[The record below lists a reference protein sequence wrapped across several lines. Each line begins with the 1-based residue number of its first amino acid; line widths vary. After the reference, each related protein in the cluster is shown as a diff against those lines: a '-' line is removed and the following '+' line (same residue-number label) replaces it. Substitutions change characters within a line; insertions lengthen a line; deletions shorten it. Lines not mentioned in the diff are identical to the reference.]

1 MIISFTGDSMHDVM
15 QEMKRFLF
23 GEEGE
28 LQAATT
34 PVAVK
39 EAPEP
44 AKTVQLER
52 PVAQETAYTAA
63 DVRKAFQ
70 AVAQLTRPDGTKIVS
85 RDDLRKALKDISGA
99 DSVSAAPQTSFGALI
114 EWAEGVIHNAQ

>member
-28 LQAATT
+28 LQTSTT
-34 PVAVK
+34 PAVVK
-39 EAPEP
+39 EALEP
-44 AKTVQLER
+44 AKTVQLEH
-52 PVAQETAYTAA
+52 PVAQEPSYTAA

-70 AVAQLTRPDGTKIVS
+70 AVAQLTHPDGAKVVS

-99 DSVSAAPQTSFGALI
+99 DSVSAAPQSSFGALI

>member
-28 LQAATT
+28 LQVATT
-34 PVAVK
+34 
-39 EAPEP
+39 
-44 AKTVQLER
+44 
-52 PVAQETAYTAA
+52 YTAA

-70 AVAQLTRPDGTKIVS
+70 AVAQLTHPDGTKVVS

-99 DSVSAAPQTSFGALI
+99 DSVSAAPQSSFGALI

>member
-28 LQAATT
+28 LQVATT
-34 PVAVK
+34 PAVVK
-39 EAPEP
+39 ETPEP
-44 AKTVQLER
+44 AQTVQLEH
-52 PVAQETAYTAA
+52 PVAQETTYTAA

-70 AVAQLTRPDGTKIVS
+70 AVAQLTHPDGTKVVS

-99 DSVSAAPQTSFGALI
+99 DSVSAAPQSSFGALI